1 MVSGTVVSKYVGAV
15 YLGAS
20 KDFRLANRVYLN
32 LGYRHYFG
40 FNTIINTT
48 IQYTDLLTQQ
58 SSVIQARVK
67 GGGSDIVLGLKVK
80 LNK

>member
-1 MVSGTVVSKYVGAV
+1 VSKYIGAV

-32 LGYRHYFG
+32 LGYRRYFG
-40 FNTIINTT
+40 FNTIINST
-48 IQYTDLLTQQ
+48 IQHMDLLTQQ
-58 SSVIQARVK
+58 SSVIQAKVK
-67 GGGSDIVLGLKVK
+67 GGGSDIVLGLKFK